1 LRDAVSAAVWFAGFF
16 TNRILWRGLEYR
28 VRNRLL
34 EPLGAPRTAAIAGPE
49 RDVRGV
55 K

>member
-1 LRDAVSAAVWFAGFF
+1 VWFAGFF
-16 TNRILWRGLEYR
+16 TDRILWRGLEFR

-34 EPLGAPRTAAIAGPE
+34 EPAGDAGST
-49 RDVRGV
+49 RVGGQQTNARGI